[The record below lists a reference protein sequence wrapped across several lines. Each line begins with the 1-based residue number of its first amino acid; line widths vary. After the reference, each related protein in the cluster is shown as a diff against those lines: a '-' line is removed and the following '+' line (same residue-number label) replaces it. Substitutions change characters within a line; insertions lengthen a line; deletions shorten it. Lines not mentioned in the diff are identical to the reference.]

1 MAVQITIRDVPE
13 KTRNKLAARAA
24 RRGQSMQQF
33 LVQHLDQLAS
43 TPTVE
48 ELMEEVERRQ
58 ELDRSDVPV
67 QVILDAVDAD
77 RR

>member
-1 MAVQITIRDVPE
+1 
-13 KTRNKLAARAA
+13 
-24 RRGQSMQQF
+24 MQQF